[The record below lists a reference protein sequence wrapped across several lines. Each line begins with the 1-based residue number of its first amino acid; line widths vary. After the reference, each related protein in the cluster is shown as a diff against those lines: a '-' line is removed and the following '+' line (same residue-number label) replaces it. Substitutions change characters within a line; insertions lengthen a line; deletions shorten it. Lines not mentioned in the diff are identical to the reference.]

1 VVPQVGYAI
10 GRVVAA
16 VLRMK
21 QGRGG
26 NRTKGVDTRSDR
38 I

>member
-16 VLRMK
+16 VLRMNM
-21 QGRGG
+21 R
-26 NRTKGVDTRSDR
+26 RRAA
-38 I
+38 